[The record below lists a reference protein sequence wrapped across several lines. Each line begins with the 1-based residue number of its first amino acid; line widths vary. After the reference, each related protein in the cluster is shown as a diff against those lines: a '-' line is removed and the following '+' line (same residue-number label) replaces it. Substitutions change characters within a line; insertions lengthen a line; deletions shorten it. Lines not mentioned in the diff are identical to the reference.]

1 MRIPPSRLRPG
12 LHVVRRDDRHL
23 QIGLDHPWRVIVP
36 DQPDVQR
43 LLADL
48 SAGRSPTPTTPESRR
63 ALQDL
68 IAADLLTD
76 PAATTERTS
85 ALVSVEATGPAA
97 GDVLRLLRAAD
108 CRVAEGAT
116 DDVTVAVLVAEGEPD
131 RASVDAQVRDGRAH
145 LVVSRSPGGFT
156 VGPFV
161 VPGLTACLRCVD
173 AHRGEHDP
181 RRALVV
187 EQPGRSATSSAGST
201 ARFRRP
207 GRRA

>member
-48 SAGRSPTPTTPESRR
+48 AAGRPPAPTTPESHR

-68 IAADLLTD
+68 IAADLLVD
-76 PAATTERTS
+76 PATTTERTD

-97 GDVLRLLRAAD
+97 ADVLRLLRAAD
-108 CRVAEGAT
+108 CRVAESAT
-116 DDVTVAVLVAEGEPD
+116 DDATVAVLVAEGEP
-131 RASVDAQVRDGRAH
+131 
-145 LVVSRSPGGFT
+145 
-156 VGPFV
+156 
-161 VPGLTACLRCVD
+161 
-173 AHRGEHDP
+173 
-181 RRALVV
+181 
-187 EQPGRSATSSAGST
+187 
-201 ARFRRP
+201 
-207 GRRA
+207 